1 MTEVI
6 HNRLKRQSVA
16 IHKFVKRQ
24 TPSSG
29 YSYRAG
35 LGWDCDWYDV
45 LDDIMSNFDKA
56 YTGSIS
62 GVLYVPLD
70 PEKYRTAVRVLKD
83 KDQLYGQFRTREG
96 QEGKEEPRKSFRTTT
111 MGGHDAKVAY
121 AVLYSSVKLAES
133 GQETMLE
140 PVEGHWELI
149 SINASPVEGEMPID
163 PETLMH
169 NHFGSSG
176 GSATGMSDE
185 EFLKQLRES
194 FDWWKDKAMCAN

>member
-1 MTEVI
+1 MTVVI
-6 HNRLKRQSVA
+6 NE
-16 IHKFVKRQ
+16 FVKRQ
-24 TPSSG
+24 TPNSG
-29 YSYRAG
+29 YSYRSG
-35 LGWDCDWYDV
+35 LGWDCDWDDV

-70 PEKYRTAVRVLKD
+70 PEKYRTAVRVLED
-83 KDQLYGQFRTREG
+83 GAELYGRFKVREG
-96 QEGKEEPRKSFRTTT
+96 QEGKEEPRKSFRTCIQ
-111 MGGHDAKVAY
+111 GGDDAKVAY
-121 AVLYSSVKLAES
+121 AVLYSSAKLEE
-133 GQETMLE
+133 QHRQLE
-140 PVEGHWELI
+140 PVEGNWELI
-149 SINASPVEGEMPID
+149 SINASPVEGEMPIH